1 MQLLY
6 WFFGNFT
13 TCIPI
18 LLISQSLYIL
28 TFPLWCPSRKRKFK
42 KTPNQATKQ
51 TNKQISPL
59 HSSVFRAAPI
69 ILVALGPVVWHAVYR
84 FVQSDPPENVH
95 FDESSVWLKV
105 SGIWILT
112 ETPLHYPA
120 AAPSR
125 GDPAEP
131 VPSHVPA
138 GPRWVDAI
146 VGQLKALILP
156 WEVGNLVSIGPQA
169 APSGHQW
176 SQLSYTNSI
185 RASGCMSVLRGGAI
199 SPECRD
205 QSSMSGPLGPARP
218 WVSGSVLLPQCL
230 AWFRDNFARA
240 SEGQGWLSTALGFH
254 HAWPSM
260 ET

>member
-51 TNKQISPL
+51 TNKQKSPL

-69 ILVALGPVVWHAVYR
+69 ILVALGPMVWHAVYLC
-84 FVQSDPPENVH
+84 VQSDPHENFH
-95 FDESSVWLKV
+95 CDESLVWLKV
-105 SGIWILT
+105 SGIWTLT

-176 SQLSYTNSI
+176 
-185 RASGCMSVLRGGAI
+185 AS
-199 SPECRD
+199 SPTPIP
-205 QSSMSGPLGPARP
+205 SGPAVACLCWGVGPSLLSAGTSPPCLGHWDQLGRECQGQF
-218 WVSGSVLLPQCL
+218 SCHSV
-230 AWFRDNFARA
+230 
-240 SEGQGWLSTALGFH
+240 
-254 HAWPSM
+254 
-260 ET
+260 